1 MSKGKDTAP
10 SFNLDSVKRF
20 LWRYH
25 LTMFTVTAVGGIAL
39 AIFSLISVVAQS
51 ADTTGIETSSKTEFD
66 QSAIERVKAL
76 NDEPSY
82 DFSLPSG
89 QRNNPFSE

>member
-1 MSKGKDTAP
+1 MSI
-10 SFNLDSVKRF
+10 DSVKRF

-25 LTMFTVTAVGGIAL
+25 LTMFTVIAVSGAAL

-51 ADTTGIETSSKTEFD
+51 ADTTGIETSGKTEFD
-66 QSAIERVKAL
+66 QTAIERVKAL

-89 QRNNPFSE
+89 QRNNPFAE